1 VGRAL
6 PTERDAFAAVDELH
20 AKGIRW
26 VVVTSGRWAASGAA
40 PTITVLGSQRL
51 GMSCSAPTTE
61 ATALAFDMESV
72 PALCRAPTIA
82 PDRSPKRFRI
92 EIPQLDEMFTGTGD
106 LTAALLLAWTA
117 RAPGQLQ
124 AATERV
130 VASVQAVLQRT
141 YAAYCLARQGRTFAT
156 TAEEQAFRRR
166 ELELRL
172 IESKADLE
180 APEIRIHAQ
189 PVP

>member
-1 VGRAL
+1 
-6 PTERDAFAAVDELH
+6 
-20 AKGIRW
+20 
-26 VVVTSGRWAASGAA
+26 
-40 PTITVLGSQRL
+40 
-51 GMSCSAPTTE
+51 M
-61 ATALAFDMESV
+61 
-72 PALCRAPTIA
+72 
-82 PDRSPKRFRI
+82 

-141 YAAYCLARQGRTFAT
+141 YAAYRAARQGRTFAT
-156 TAEEQAFRRR
+156 PAEEQAFRRR

-180 APEIRIHAQ
+180 APEIRIRAQ